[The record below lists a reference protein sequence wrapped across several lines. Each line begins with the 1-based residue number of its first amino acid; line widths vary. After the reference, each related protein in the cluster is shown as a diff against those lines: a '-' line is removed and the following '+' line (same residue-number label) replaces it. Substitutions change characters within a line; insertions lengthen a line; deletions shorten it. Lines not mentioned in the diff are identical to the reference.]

1 MNPIDSELT
10 PNLLI
15 KASAGTGKTHQLSL
29 RILRLL
35 ALNTPPRHIIALTFT
50 RTAAAEFVR
59 RAIKLIKEAAEDSK
73 KHVEI
78 CKDARLAP
86 EKHTQHSFKLLLAK
100 TLLEYDQML
109 LGTLDSYFARLVN
122 NFPLE
127 VGLEPG
133 KASTVPEHEEANH
146 QREVIEEIM
155 GEVDSDKALQ
165 VLMRE
170 YKSTKEDSESLKVFA
185 ELIKKYL
192 KYYSLC
198 PEESR
203 WAKESS
209 IWGDTEPEWVKA
221 GYYEANHDAA
231 WKIFDQWINKL
242 VVVTDKGEQYPAPLR
257 HIRDAESAKP
267 SPDHKKALNYL
278 FDFFY
283 EFLARGIH
291 EKIFDGEKMDIDRP
305 VFDAI
310 ATLHRCYA
318 GEILRPLM
326 ESSRGLFNILRTY
339 RLKYD
344 AIALRTGRL
353 TFSDYVH
360 LLQAN
365 FIHDEKKGESQ
376 ALIEQI
382 HFRLDCQLEHW
393 MLDEFQDTSTPQY
406 AVLSKNVGEILAEE
420 FANRSVFVVG
430 DLKQSLYEWREG
442 NRRLLNQVE
451 ADFIAKNA
459 SEPGTAITQELT
471 ETWRCAPAVLA
482 LVNAQLGKLE
492 AEHVGESFPA
502 SALDD
507 WGKTFKT
514 QIAKDTKKK
523 GEALWVEVRVGHGT
537 STPNPE
543 DSLKAQAAWVAHHL
557 STTNGMLKDGRLNP
571 GISCAVLVGKNDDAA
586 AFAEALRKLGI
597 RATDESVAKVTLDN
611 PATIGLLSIID
622 HAIHPDNEKARA
634 IAEMSPQA
642 RRVVDS
648 LAKGAEASQAWS
660 KTISHVAGV
669 FYASGARA
677 LMDGLISM
685 AGLDEFG
692 SAEGNAPQ
700 FITHRVRQLRTIAS
714 DYDETGDRDLAGFAD
729 FASKVSL
736 SDATSP
742 DSVQVITIH
751 SSKGLEY
758 DAVYMPL
765 LESSKTMG
773 EIKHDDM
780 IYSLQGERGIATQ
793 SQFKPDWIMKN
804 VPEAVSVLD
813 ERIRAGV
820 ENVRSEAAYGSL
832 CRFYVGMTRAKH
844 RIVLM
849 YSKEI
854 KAPKMTPGGKISK
867 AKQKDPREDKS
878 RKYDFLDLT
887 MARLSKD
894 TDEGSRCDDDMSQP
908 GKVDARY
915 LWRARGSSAG
925 WIEDRI
931 EEESKAFAL
940 TDSSIISETDF
951 SPMAAR
957 RMKPFKP
964 SNTESKLNKNAGS
977 KKFGGKVFGTL
988 VHSMFEGLRW
998 DIDGFLDELTKGGKP
1013 SNKSIAA
1020 AKTQVDA
1027 CLRNPEVRQLLLRNI
1042 GGELWTEKHA
1052 VIKKNDR
1059 EYTSAIFDRV
1069 QIKPGKSAVIVDYK
1083 TTNCTRAELIEEY
1096 TTQMGDYR
1104 KSVARLCALPL
1115 DAVETWLI
1123 HVRED
1128 GSEAVQVV

>member
-35 ALNTPPRHIIALTFT
+35 ALKTAPSKIIALTFT

-185 ELIKKYL
+185 ELITKYL

-203 WAKESS
+203 WAKENS
-209 IWGDTEPEWVKA
+209 IWGDAVPEWVKA
-221 GYYEANHDAA
+221 GYYKANHDAA
-231 WKIFDQWINKL
+231 WKIFDQWICKQ
-242 VVVTDKGEQYPAPLR
+242 VVVTEEGEQYPAPLR
-257 HIRDAESAKP
+257 HIREAESARP
-267 SPDHKKALNYL
+267 TPDYKNALKHL
-278 FDFFY
+278 FEFFY
-283 EFLARGIH
+283 EFLSNGKY
-291 EKIFDGEKMDIDRP
+291 EKTFKGELMDIDRP

-318 GEILRPLM
+318 GEILRPAM

-339 RLKYD
+339 RLRYD
-344 AIALRTGRL
+344 AIVLRTGRL

-365 FIHDEKKGESQ
+365 FIHNENKGESQ

-406 AVLSKNVGEILAEE
+406 AVLSKNVGEILAEP

-451 ADFIAKNA
+451 ADFIAKNDT
-459 SEPGTAITQELT
+459 EPGTAITQELS

-482 LVNAQLGKLE
+482 LVNAQLGTLE
-492 AEHVGESFPA
+492 REHVGVSFPQA
-502 SALDD
+502 ALED
-507 WGKTFKT
+507 WQETYKT
-514 QIAKDTKKK
+514 QIAKNTKKK
-523 GEALWVEVRVGHGT
+523 GEALWIEVRVGNGT
-537 STPNPE
+537 SNTDPE
-543 DSLKAQAAWVAHHL
+543 NALKAQAAWVAHHL
-557 STTNGMLKDGRLNP
+557 INTPGMLKDGRLSP
-571 GISCAVLVGKNDDAA
+571 GISCAVLVSTNPDAA
-586 AFAEALRKLGI
+586 AFAEALRNLKV

-611 PATIGLLSIID
+611 PVTIGLLSIIQN
-622 HAIHPDNEKARA
+622 AIHPDNMKAKA
-634 IAEMSPQA
+634 IAEMSPQS
-642 RRVVDS
+642 RGIVES
-648 LAKGAEASQAWS
+648 FAKGEETSKAWS
-660 KTISHVAGV
+660 RVIIHVAST
-669 FYASGARA
+669 FAASGARA
-677 LMDGLISM
+677 LIDSLISK
-685 AGLDEFG
+685 ADL
-692 SAEGNAPQ
+692 SAFDNPKDNAEQ
-700 FITHRVRQLRTIAS
+700 FIAHRLRQLRSIAS
-714 DYDETGDRDLAGFAD
+714 DYDEIGERDLAGFVD

-765 LESSKTMG
+765 LESSRTMG

-780 IYSLQGERGIATQ
+780 IYALQGQSGISMH
-793 SQFKPDWIMKN
+793 SQFKPAWIMKN
-804 VPEAVSVLD
+804 LPEAVTALD
-813 ERIRAGV
+813 QELHAGV
-820 ENVRSEAAYGSL
+820 ENVRAEAAYGSL
-832 CRFYVGMTRAKH
+832 CRLYVGMTRAKH
-844 RIVLM
+844 RIILVH
-849 YSKEI
+849 SKEI
-854 KAPKMTPGGKISK
+854 KAPKLTKTGKVSA
-867 AKQKDPREDKS
+867 AKVVDPREAAS

-887 MARLSKD
+887 MARLSSD
-894 TDEGSRCDDDMSQP
+894 SSEGSRCDDDMSQP
-908 GKVDARY
+908 GKVEARC

-931 EEESKAFAL
+931 EEESKASAL
-940 TDSSIISETDF
+940 TDNATISETDYA
-951 SPMAAR
+951 PMAAR
-957 RMKPFKP
+957 RMKRSKP
-964 SNTESKLNKNAGS
+964 SGNVNNVTSKPGS

-988 VHSMFEGLRW
+988 VHSMFEGLGW

-1013 SNKSIAA
+1013 SNESIVA
-1020 AKTQVDA
+1020 AKSQVAA
-1027 CLRNPEVRQLLLRNI
+1027 CLRNPDVRQLLLRNK

-1052 VIKKNDR
+1052 VLKMNES

-1069 QIKPGKSAVIVDYK
+1069 QIDPGKSAVIVDYK
-1083 TTNCTRAELIEEY
+1083 TTNCTRAVLIEEY
-1096 TTQMGDYR
+1096 THQMSDYR

-1128 GSEAVQVV
+1128 GSEAVQLV

>member
-146 QREVIEEIM
+146 QREVIQEIM

-203 WAKESS
+203 WAKDSS
-209 IWGDTEPEWVKA
+209 IWGDTIPEWVKA
-221 GYYEANHDAA
+221 GYYKANHDAA
-231 WKIFDQWINKL
+231 WKIFDQWICKQ
-242 VVVTDKGEQYPAPLR
+242 VVVTEKGEQYPAPLR
-257 HIRDAESAKP
+257 HIRDAESALP
-267 SPDHKKALNYL
+267 IPDYKNALNHL
-278 FDFFY
+278 FEFFY
-283 EFLARGIH
+283 EFLSNGKY
-291 EKIFDGEKMDIDRP
+291 EKTFNGKLMEIDRP

-318 GEILRPLM
+318 GEILRPAM

-492 AEHVGESFPA
+492 HQHVGDSFPA
-502 SALDD
+502 AALED
-507 WGKTFKT
+507 WQKTFKT

-523 GEALWVEVRVGHGT
+523 GEALWVEVRVGHET
-537 STPNPE
+537 STPNPD

-557 STTNGMLKDGRLNP
+557 MNTPGMLKDGRLSP
-571 GISCAVLVGKNDDAA
+571 GISCAVLVSTNPDAA
-586 AFAEALRKLGI
+586 AFAEALRKLKV

-611 PATIGLLSIID
+611 PVTIGLLSIIQ
-622 HAIHPDNEKARA
+622 HAIHPDNMKAKA
-634 IAEMSPQA
+634 IAEMSPQS
-642 RRVVDS
+642 RGIVES
-648 LAKGAEASQAWS
+648 FAKGEEPYKAWS
-660 KTISHVAGV
+660 NVITHVAST
-669 FYASGARA
+669 FSASGARA
-677 LMDGLISM
+677 LIDSLISKTN
-685 AGLDEFG
+685 LSEFETPKVN
-692 SAEGNAPQ
+692 AEQ
-700 FITHRVRQLRTIAS
+700 FIAHRLRQLRSIAS
-714 DYDETGDRDLAGFAD
+714 DYDETGERNLTGFVD

-765 LESSKTMG
+765 LESSRTMG

-780 IYSLQGERGIATQ
+780 IYALQGQSGIRTN
-793 SQFKPDWIMKN
+793 SQFKPAWIMKN
-804 VPEAVSVLD
+804 VPEAVTALD
-813 ERIRAGV
+813 QELHAGV
-820 ENVRSEAAYGSL
+820 ENVRAEAAYGSL
-832 CRFYVGMTRAKH
+832 CRLYVGMTRAKH
-844 RIVLM
+844 RIILIH
-849 YSKEI
+849 SKEI
-854 KAPKMTPGGKISK
+854 KEPKKTAGGKISK
-867 AKQKDPREDKS
+867 TKHKDPREAAS

-887 MARLSKD
+887 MARLSSD
-894 TDEGSRCDDDMSQP
+894 TPEGSRCDDDMSQP
-908 GKVDARY
+908 GKVEARC

-931 EEESKAFAL
+931 EEESKAAAL
-940 TDSSIISETDF
+940 TDSSVISDLDY
-951 SPMAAR
+951 SSMAAR
-957 RMKPFKP
+957 RMKRFKP
-964 SNTESKLNKNAGS
+964 SNDESQLGKNAGS

-998 DIDGFLDELTKGGKP
+998 DIDGFLDDLTKGGKP
-1013 SNKSIAA
+1013 SNKSVAA

-1027 CLRNPEVRQLLLRNI
+1027 CLRNPEVRQLLLRNK

-1052 VIKKNDR
+1052 VLMKNEN

-1069 QIKPGKSAVIVDYK
+1069 QIDPGKSAVIVDYK
-1083 TTNCTRAELIEEY
+1083 TTNCTRAELIKEY

-1104 KSVARLCALPL
+1104 KSVARLCALPI

-1128 GSEAVQVV
+1128 GSEAVQLV

>member
-1 MNPIDSELT
+1 
-10 PNLLI
+10 
-15 KASAGTGKTHQLSL
+15 GKL
-29 RILRLL
+29 
-35 ALNTPPRHIIALTFT
+35 
-50 RTAAAEFVR
+50 
-59 RAIKLIKEAAEDSK
+59 
-73 KHVEI
+73 
-78 CKDARLAP
+78 
-86 EKHTQHSFKLLLAK
+86 
-100 TLLEYDQML
+100 
-109 LGTLDSYFARLVN
+109 
-122 NFPLE
+122 
-127 VGLEPG
+127 
-133 KASTVPEHEEANH
+133 
-146 QREVIEEIM
+146 
-155 GEVDSDKALQ
+155 
-165 VLMRE
+165 
-170 YKSTKEDSESLKVFA
+170 
-185 ELIKKYL
+185 
-192 KYYSLC
+192 
-198 PEESR
+198 
-203 WAKESS
+203 
-209 IWGDTEPEWVKA
+209 
-221 GYYEANHDAA
+221 
-231 WKIFDQWINKL
+231 
-242 VVVTDKGEQYPAPLR
+242 
-257 HIRDAESAKP
+257 
-267 SPDHKKALNYL
+267 
-278 FDFFY
+278 
-283 EFLARGIH
+283 
-291 EKIFDGEKMDIDRP
+291 MDIDRP

-318 GEILRPLM
+318 GEILRPAM

-492 AEHVGESFPA
+492 AEHVGDSFPA
-502 SALDD
+502 AALDD

-514 QIAKDTKKK
+514 QVAKDTKKK
-523 GEALWVEVRVGHGT
+523 GEALWVEVRVGYQT

-557 STTNGMLKDGRLNP
+557 STTNGILKDGRLTP

-622 HAIHPDNEKARA
+622 HAIHPDNEKAKA
-634 IAEMSPQA
+634 IVEMSPQA

-660 KTISHVAGV
+660 KTISHVSGV

-700 FITHRVRQLRTIAS
+700 FITHRVRQLRTISS
-714 DYDETGDRDLAGFAD
+714 DYDETGERDLAGFAD

-804 VPEAVSVLD
+804 VTEAVSVLD
-813 ERIRAGV
+813 DKIRAGV

-832 CRFYVGMTRAKH
+832 CRLYVGMTRAKH

-849 YSKEI
+849 HSKEI

-867 AKQKDPREDKS
+867 AKQNDPREDKS

-887 MARLSKD
+887 MACLSKD
-894 TDEGSRCDDDMSQP
+894 TNEGSRCDDDMSNP
-908 GKVDARY
+908 GKVDARC
-915 LWRARGSSAG
+915 LWRARGSSGG
-925 WIEDRI
+925 WIDDRI
-931 EEESKAFAL
+931 EEEMKALAL
-940 TDSSIISETDF
+940 TDSSIISALDY
-951 SPMAAR
+951 SSMAAR
-957 RMKPFKP
+957 RMKRFKP
-964 SNTESKLNKNAGS
+964 SNKESTLSKNAGS

-988 VHSMFEGLRW
+988 VHSMFEGLGW
-998 DIDGFLDELTKGGKP
+998 DIDGFLNELTKGGKP
-1013 SNKSIAA
+1013 SNESIVTAKS
-1020 AKTQVDA
+1020 QVAA
-1027 CLRNPEVRQLLLRNI
+1027 CLRNPDVRQLLLRNK

-1052 VIKKNDR
+1052 VLKKNEN

-1069 QIKPGKSAVIVDYK
+1069 QIDPGKSAVIVDYK

-1096 TTQMGDYR
+1096 AFQMGEYR
-1104 KSVARLCALPL
+1104 NSVARLCGLPL
-1115 DAVETWLI
+1115 TAVESWLI

-1128 GSEAVQVV
+1128 GSEIVKVV